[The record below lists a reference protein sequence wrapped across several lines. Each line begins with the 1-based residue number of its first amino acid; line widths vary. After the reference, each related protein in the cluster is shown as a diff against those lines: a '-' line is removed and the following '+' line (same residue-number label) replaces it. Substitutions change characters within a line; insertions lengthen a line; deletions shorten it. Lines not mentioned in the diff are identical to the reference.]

1 MPTILRVIREHPC
14 LLVYDNSDLHHRFR
28 NSRKDSIYREIAHP
42 VAGVGLPN
50 GHHRMHE
57 DYVEPR

>member
-42 VAGVGLPN
+42 VA
-50 GHHRMHE
+50 
-57 DYVEPR
+57 